1 MRKDL
6 TATEIKE
13 ISRKKDKKTLIVI
26 ICVLLAVCF
35 FFGGFAAG
43 YFADNNLTNSLNWVT
58 SMIDKNYCYY
68 DEETGTYKKFTDE
81 DYADAI
87 VKTLLDK
94 YSDYYT
100 EQEFT
105 DVVYTSLGNNYGTGI
120 YFYRYSEDL
129 SVFVVAGNSPAEKAG
144 MEKGDVIVAGLN
156 ENGERI
162 NFADREELFAYINKF
177 KEKEKFSLTI
187 IRNGVE
193 MSFFVQKEVYVESYV
208 YYKDSEK
215 TYVFR
220 ADDGKDP
227 EPVELIGG
235 MEELPLDTAFIRL
248 EEFSGG
254 AAEQFAYAMDYMKE
268 RGKTKLIL
276 DLRSNGGGQM
286 DILTKIA
293 SYLVYSENDKRPVIA
308 VSKNKRNVK
317 TYFTA
322 SGDNFNRNIKKIVVL
337 ADGNTASASE
347 CLIGAM
353 AYYKK
358 AFTLDNLVITEHDGK
373 YTTYGKG
380 IMQTTYRNFVTGEGI
395 KLTTDYI
402 FQPDET
408 TTIHG
413 VGFIATE
420 GNGVANE
427 SLSVPRALE
436 ILAQP

>member
-6 TATEIKE
+6 TSAEIKE

-26 ICVLLAVCF
+26 ICVLLVVCS

-68 DEETGTYKKFTDE
+68 DEETGTYKNFTDE

-120 YFYRYSEDL
+120 YFYIYSEDL
-129 SVFVVAGNSPAEKAG
+129 SIFAVSGNSPAEKAG

-162 NFADREELFAYINKF
+162 NFTDREELFAYINKF
-177 KEKEKFSLTI
+177 KEKEKFSLTVT
-187 IRNGVE
+187 RKGVE

-215 TYVFR
+215 TYAFR

-235 MEELPLDTAFIRL
+235 MAELPSDTAFIRL
-248 EEFSGG
+248 DEFSGG

-293 SYLVYSENDKRPVIA
+293 SYLVYSENEKRPVIA

-317 TYFTA
+317 TYFSA
-322 SGDNFNRNIKKIVVL
+322 SGDNFNRNIKKIAVL

-420 GNGVANE
+420 GNGVINE
-427 SLSVPRALE
+427 SFSVPRALE